1 MGVLEDI
8 NAHRTEL
15 KTDSY
20 TTTISDL
27 LGAYKREDLQINP
40 EYQRLFRWDLERQ
53 SEYIESLLLNIPTP
67 PLFFATNPDGK
78 SEVIDGLQRLSTLIK
93 FFAPEIFEGEVEI
106 ATAEN
111 NEQEQNNL
119 KVATLLLGAPL
130 VASIEGYN
138 VKTLPETL
146 VRTLRYTRVPI
157 ILLEKES
164 SVRARYH
171 VFKRL
176 NRSGSV
182 LSDQEI
188 RNCSARLF
196 GNDFPQALR
205 ELASDPVVRTAIGIP
220 DEQVRKMAIE
230 EFILRLLANLYSP
243 DPLKH
248 SVIEFL
254 DDFMQYGS
262 EGKFLFNDEKKQVV
276 ARTFRLLAKTHP
288 DGQAFRF
295 YREDV
300 PRGAVS
306 TNLFDIV
313 SYGVAKNIDYLE
325 DNSPFLKARIIEL
338 HKGEDLK
345 DLTGAGSN
353 TKRKYIGRL
362 QLGEK
367 WFSKPE
373 N

>member
-1 MGVLEDI
+1 MSVLEDI
-8 NAHRTEL
+8 NTHRTEL
-15 KTDSY
+15 RTDSY

-27 LGAYKREDLQINP
+27 LGAYKRDDLRIDP

-93 FFAPEIFEGEVEI
+93 FFAPEVF
-106 ATAEN
+106 EN
-111 NEQEQNNL
+111 NIEVATEQNNEHEQNNL
-119 KVATLLLGAPL
+119 KVATLLLAGPL
-130 VASIEGYN
+130 VSSIEGYSIE
-138 VKTLPETL
+138 TLPEAL

-196 GNDFPQALR
+196 VDDFPQALR
-205 ELASDPVVRTAIGIP
+205 ELASEEVVRSAIGLSE
-220 DEQVRKMAIE
+220 EQVRKMALD
-230 EFILRLLANLYSP
+230 EFVLKLLANLYSNN
-243 DPLKH
+243 PLKH

-254 DDFMQYGS
+254 DDFMQYAS
-262 EGKFLFNDEKKQVV
+262 EGKFSLREENRQVV
-276 ARTFRLLAKTHP
+276 LRTFGLLANTHP
-288 DGQAFRF
+288 NGQAFRF
-295 YREDV
+295 HRDGE

-313 SYGVAKNIDYLE
+313 AYGVAKNIDYLE
-325 DNSPFLKARIIEL
+325 ANVDFLKRRILEL
-338 HKGEDLK
+338 HQGEQLR

-353 TKRKYIGRL
+353 TKKKYLGRL
-362 QLGEK
+362 RLGEV

>member
-1 MGVLEDI
+1 MSVLDDV
-8 NAHRTEL
+8 NLHRTEL

-27 LGAYKREDLQINP
+27 LGTYKRGDLRIDP

-93 FFAPEIFEGEVEI
+93 FFAPEVFEDDVRVAI
-106 ATAEN
+106 AED

-119 KVATLLLGAPL
+119 RVATLLLSAPL
-130 VASIEGYN
+130 VNSIEGYT
-138 VKTLPETL
+138 VKTLPEAL
-146 VRTLRYTRVPI
+146 VRILRYTRIPV

-164 SVRARYH
+164 STRARYH

-205 ELASDPVVRTAIGIP
+205 ILAAEAEVRSAIGLP
-220 DEQVRKMAIE
+220 EEQMRKMAVE
-230 EFILRLLANLYSP
+230 EYLLKLLANLYSP

-248 SVIEFL
+248 SVVEFL

-262 EGKFLFNDEKKQVV
+262 EGKFVLDDEKKQLVL
-276 ARTFRLLAKTHP
+276 RTFGLLAKVLP
-288 DGQAFRF
+288 NGEAFR
-295 YREDV
+295 YRKSGE
-300 PRGAVS
+300 PRGSVS
-306 TNLFDIV
+306 PNLFDIV
-313 SYGVAKNIDYLE
+313 AYGVAKNIGFLE
-325 DNSPFLKARIIEL
+325 QHPEFLKQRIVEMHDADEL
-338 HKGEDLK
+338 KE
-345 DLTGAGSN
+345 LTGAGSN
-353 TKRKYIGRL
+353 TKKKYLGRL
-362 QLGEK
+362 ELGMK
-367 WFSKPE
+367 WFSEPAK
-373 N
+373 